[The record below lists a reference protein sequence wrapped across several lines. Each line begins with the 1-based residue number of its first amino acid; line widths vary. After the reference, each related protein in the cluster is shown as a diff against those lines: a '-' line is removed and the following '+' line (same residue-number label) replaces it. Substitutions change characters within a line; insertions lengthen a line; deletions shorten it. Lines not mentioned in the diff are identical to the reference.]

1 MIVEDK
7 LMKYVVFKKRTENEV
22 KNKCKMLKYD
32 DEQTDEIIEYL
43 KENGY
48 INDENYVDRYI
59 KNVLRLK
66 ECSIKEIKIDLIKR
80 GVDEDLIEKYI
91 TEEVEEFEEN
101 SAKNLA
107 RKKLKTMELDKVKRY
122 LLNKGFTYS
131 SISKAI
137 DNLGDLE
144 DNMNV

>member
-22 KNKCKMLKYD
+22 KNKCKMLKYN

-66 ECSIKEIKIDLIKR
+66 ECSIKDIKIDLIKR
-80 GVDEDLIEKYI
+80 GIDEDL